1 MGGLSSFT
9 GAISTATKQA
19 TGAGSHAVSQ
29 ATGAVN
35 TAASQVANTEYLGN
49 VAEFAVG
56 ALLLGVDPLAGI
68 GMIAD
73 SFSGEKD
80 LGEFRDELKEIGKT
94 LTGEYQSDAERVN
107 KAGEAIGVAQD
118 ELQKFLDTLDNS
130 FMGEIFAMANANK
143 ADVATGSFDQ
153 QVAEYEKLL
162 ASFQD
167 EYKYMNGMASND
179 LAKLLVATTRII
191 GGLVHASG
199 DIVTGKADSGDYKVV
214 IGTLVA
220 VAAIVATGGAATPL
234 AIAAVIAMTISLV
247 LSLDAQ
253 FNNGGLM
260 DATMYGL
267 DFILNDILQLKDVAG
282 EFKKFDRDSEYYAE
296 MKGYVQTAVA
306 LTAVALSLGSSD
318 PSTLL
323 AQSSTGLPA
332 AYSNLQ
338 TLYSTYTSAAAIND
352 IVGQYRA
359 LGDLKKELERD
370 RLEIA
375 SREYKARSAKMR
387 KAMLDTSS
395 LYTEFEYE
403 VLMYELGT
411 EADPT
416 IIPDPWLQVNSPG
429 ADRSRSDSTWDISTI
444 NINDGMQAGDDT
456 YYSGIMMNM

>member
-19 TGAGSHAVSQ
+19 TGAGSHAASQ

-35 TAASQVANTEYLGN
+35 TAASQIANTEYLGN

-118 ELQKFLDTLDNS
+118 ELLKFLDTLDNS

-191 GGLVHASG
+191 GGLVHASE
-199 DIVTGKADSGDYKVV
+199 DIATGKADSGDYKVV

-323 AQSSTGLPA
+323 TQSSTGLPA

-338 TLYSTYTSAAAIND
+338 TLYSAYTSAAAIND
-352 IVGQYRA
+352 IFVQYKA
-359 LGDLKKELERD
+359 LNQMRD
-370 RLEIA
+370 EIARDQLEIA
-375 SREYKARSAKMR
+375 SREYKARSGKMR
-387 KAMLDTSS
+387 KAMNDVNS
-395 LYTEFEYE
+395 LYSEHEYE
-403 VLMYELGT
+403 VAMYEMSV
-411 EADPT
+411 ERDPT
-416 IIPDPWLQVNSPG
+416 VILDPWLLVNSPG
-429 ADRSRSDSTWDISTI
+429 ADRSMSDSTWDINTI
-444 NINDGMQAGDDT
+444 SINDGQQAGDDT
-456 YYSGIMMNM
+456 YYSGVMMNM